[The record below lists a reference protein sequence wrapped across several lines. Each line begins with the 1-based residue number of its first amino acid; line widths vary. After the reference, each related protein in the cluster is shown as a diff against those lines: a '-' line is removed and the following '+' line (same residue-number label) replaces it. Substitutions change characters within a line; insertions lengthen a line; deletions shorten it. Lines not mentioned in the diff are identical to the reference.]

1 MNALKVYEKVASD
14 YQHLD
19 FELDN
24 DSTNEKTIFTANIT
38 CDEYDDE
45 IYVKVIVYNSGSIH
59 VFFTFD
65 KIEVSLK
72 TLLMINTFNDETSWL
87 KAYITEINN
96 NNYLELHMA
105 FPNST
110 NDDEASSNISFALEN
125 LLNESV
131 INLLRPITNLTY

>member
-105 FPNST
+105 SLIQQMMMKHHQIF
-110 NDDEASSNISFALEN
+110 
-125 LLNESV
+125 LL
-131 INLLRPITNLTY
+131 L